1 MVKSLY
7 FLAAVL
13 GGTVLTAVLFM
24 ASLWPSG
31 LRESGNLETIQGIH
45 YPVHGGKT
53 IILEPLAH
61 FDVWLHEPVLGKRLV
76 VTLQFVPLRTRQ
88 LAIGVRDNDF
98 WLSYPR
104 TVFWNSTGEALV
116 ADVQTA
122 TVVLPLTGALQ
133 DKDQSIDVML
143 FADGET
149 DDSFVATPAHTT
161 TQWEVE
167 NLTVE
172 VERAWPTVPQLKD
185 YIKSVLE
192 RERPL

>member
-1 MVKSLY
+1 MPKSLY
-7 FLAAVL
+7 LLAVVC
-13 GGTVLTAVLFM
+13 GGTVLTVVLFM

-31 LRESGNLETIQGIH
+31 LRESSRLETIQGIH
-45 YPVHGGKT
+45 YPVREGKT

-61 FDVWLHEPVLGKRLV
+61 FDVWLQEPVLAKRLL
-76 VTLQFVPLRTRQ
+76 VTLQFVPLHTRQ

-104 TVFWNSTGEALV
+104 TVFWNATGEEAV
-116 ADVQTA
+116 TEVQTA
-122 TVVLPLTGALQ
+122 TVMLPLTGALQ
-133 DKDQSIDVML
+133 DRDRSIDVML

-149 DDSFVATPAHTT
+149 DDSFVATPIETT

-167 NLTVE
+167 KLTVE
-172 VERAWPTVPQLKD
+172 VVWAWPTVSELKD
-185 YIKSVLE
+185 YITSVLK